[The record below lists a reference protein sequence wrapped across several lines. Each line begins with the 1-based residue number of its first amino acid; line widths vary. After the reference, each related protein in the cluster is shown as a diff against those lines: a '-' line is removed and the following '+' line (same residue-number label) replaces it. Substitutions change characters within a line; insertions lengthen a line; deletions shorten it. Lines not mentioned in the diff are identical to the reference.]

1 VSRVDT
7 KFDKELL
14 HVLKERRE
22 ASSAELINVIVYFE
36 PKIDISELEQL
47 GFNLSYESELLNMV
61 AGQISPDNISE
72 IARMQSVS
80 KLELDSETRHY

>member
-14 HVLKERRE
+14 RMLKERRE
-22 ASSAELINVIVYFE
+22 ASSAELINVIVYYE
-36 PKIDISELEQL
+36 PKINISELEQL

-61 AGQISPDNISE
+61 AGKISPDNIYE

>member
-1 VSRVDT
+1 MSRVDT

-36 PKIDISELEQL
+36 PKINISELEQL

-61 AGQISPDNISE
+61 AGKISPDNIYE